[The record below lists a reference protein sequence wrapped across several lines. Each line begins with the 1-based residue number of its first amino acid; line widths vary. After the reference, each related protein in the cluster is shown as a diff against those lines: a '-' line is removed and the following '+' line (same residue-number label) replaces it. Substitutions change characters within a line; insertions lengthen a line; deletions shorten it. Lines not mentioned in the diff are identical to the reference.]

1 MEVFQ
6 NLTIQLVLY
15 EDKKENIFR
24 CLDNFKNFKV
34 IILDNSNNFKLK
46 TEILKKYKIY
56 KYILEDRNLG
66 YSKGH
71 NKIAKL
77 VDTEYLL
84 ILNADCI
91 INEENL
97 SNLYLAHVKYK
108 NCAITAPTTFDDYN
122 NQTLNGG
129 FLPESGNRDEV
140 VKIVGDTCFQTI
152 LGSAMLIKK
161 KDFLD
166 IGMFNENLFLFYS
179 DDDLCRKFRNL
190 KKSVIQIHKSKAI
203 HVHGISKVRNIFKGI
218 YLREF
223 HMTYD
228 ELFYY
233 FLSRTHYEKYTKLKK
248 KIANYFFKLILNL
261 IILNFKKSIL
271 YFSRILAFYKF
282 NKLLRH

>member
-91 INEENL
+91 ITEENL
-97 SNLYLAHVKYK
+97 SNLYLAHIKYK

-140 VKIVGDTCFQTI
+140 IKIVGDTCFQTI

-161 KDFLD
+161 
-166 IGMFNENLFLFYS
+166 
-179 DDDLCRKFRNL
+179 R
-190 KKSVIQIHKSKAI
+190 
-203 HVHGISKVRNIFKGI
+203 IFWI
-218 YLREF
+218 
-223 HMTYD
+223 
-228 ELFYY
+228 
-233 FLSRTHYEKYTKLKK
+233 
-248 KIANYFFKLILNL
+248 
-261 IILNFKKSIL
+261 
-271 YFSRILAFYKF
+271 
-282 NKLLRH
+282 

>member
-1 MEVFQ
+1 MEVFK

-15 EDKKENIFR
+15 EDKKETIFK
-24 CLDNFKNFKV
+24 CLDNFENFKV

-46 TEILKKYKIY
+46 KEILKNYKIH
-56 KYILEDRNLG
+56 KYILEEKNLG

-91 INEENL
+91 ITEENL
-97 SNLYLAHVKYK
+97 CNLYHAHIKYK
-108 NCAITAPTTFDDYN
+108 NCGITAPTTFDNYN

-129 FLPESGNRDEV
+129 LLPESGNRDEV
-140 VKIVGDTCFQTI
+140 IKIVGDTCFQTI
-152 LGSAMLIKK
+152 LGSAMLLKK
-161 KDFLD
+161 KDFID

-179 DDDLCRKFRNL
+179 DDDLCRKFKNL

-203 HVHGISKVRNIFKGI
+203 HVHGISKVNNIFKGI

-233 FLSRTHYEKYTKLKK
+233 FLNQTHLEKYTKLKK
-248 KIANYFFKLILNL
+248 KIINYVFKLILYMV
-261 IILNFKKSIL
+261 ILNFKKSVI

>member
-1 MEVFQ
+1 MDVFK

-15 EDKKENIFR
+15 EDKKETIFK
-24 CLDNFKNFKV
+24 CLDNFENFKV

-46 TEILKKYKIY
+46 KEILKNYKIH
-56 KYILEDRNLG
+56 KYILEEKNLG

-91 INEENL
+91 ITEENL
-97 SNLYLAHVKYK
+97 CNLYHAHIKYK
-108 NCAITAPTTFDDYN
+108 NCGITAPTTFDNYN

-129 FLPESGNRDEV
+129 LLPESGNRDEV
-140 VKIVGDTCFQTI
+140 IKIVGDTCFQTI
-152 LGSAMLIKK
+152 LGSAMLLKK

-179 DDDLCRKFRNL
+179 DDDLCRKFKNL

-203 HVHGISKVRNIFKGI
+203 HVHGVSKVKNIFKAI

-233 FLSRTHYEKYTKLKK
+233 FLNQTHLEKYTKLKK
-248 KIANYFFKLILNL
+248 KIINYVFKLILYMV
-261 IILNFKKSIL
+261 ILNFKKSVI